1 MKLFIEA
8 PFSSEN
14 RDFLLNSIK
23 GCELCNNPKQ
33 AEIFVGDLPSGEEF
47 PNLKFLQ
54 ICFAGAE
61 KYCREGSAPD
71 SVVIANVTGA
81 FGDVI
86 SEYIIGA
93 VLSMY
98 RKFFGYRDL
107 QREKKWLDLGSER
120 TIFGERALILGC
132 GNIGSLTAKKLSA
145 FGARVVGIRK
155 NPRDT
160 EYFDEV
166 YGMERLEEQLGKA
179 DLIICCLPDTPL
191 TRNLLNEKR
200 IGAIKPNAL
209 LVNVGRGSL
218 IDENALAEA
227 LKAGRLFG
235 AVLDVFRE
243 EPLPENSPLWG
254 SPLCG
259 LPNVFVTPHIS
270 GKSFGHSPLIERKIA
285 EICAEN
291 INRFIEG
298 KPLANIIKKEIGY
311 AQN

>member
-8 PFSSEN
+8 PFSAESRE
-14 RDFLLNSIK
+14 FLLSSIK
-23 GCELCNNPKQ
+23 DCELCGDPRQ
-33 AEIFVGDLPSGEEF
+33 AEIFVGDLPSGKEF
-47 PNLKFLQ
+47 PDLKFLQ

-61 KYCREGSAPD
+61 KYCREESAPD
-71 SVVIANVTGA
+71 GVVIANVTGA
-81 FGDVI
+81 FGEVI

-93 VLSMY
+93 VLSVY

-107 QREKKWLDLGSER
+107 QKEKKWLDLGSER

-132 GNIGSLTAKKLSA
+132 GNIGSLTAKKLGA
-145 FGARVVGIRK
+145 FGAYVVGIRK
-155 NPRDT
+155 NPHNT
-160 EYFDEV
+160 EFFDEIF
-166 YGMERLEEQLGKA
+166 GMEQLEEQLGKA

-200 IGAIKPNAL
+200 IEAIKPNAL

-218 IDENALAEA
+218 IDENALARS
-227 LKAGRLFG
+227 LKDGRLSG
-235 AVLDVFRE
+235 AVLDVFGK
-243 EPLPENSPLWG
+243 EPLPENSSLW
-254 SPLCG
+254 G
-259 LPNVFVTPHIS
+259 LPNVFITPHIS

-298 KPLANIIKKEIGY
+298 KNPVNVIKREIGY

>member
-1 MKLFIEA
+1 MKLYIEA
-8 PFSSEN
+8 PFSAEN
-14 RDFLLNSIK
+14 REFVLNSIK
-23 GCELCNNPKQ
+23 GCELCGDPSQ
-33 AEIFVGDLPSGEEF
+33 AEIFVGDLPGGMDF

-61 KYCREGSAPD
+61 KYCREGSAPAG
-71 SVVIANVTGA
+71 VIIANVTGA
-81 FGDVI
+81 FGEVI
-86 SEYIIGA
+86 SEYIVGA
-93 VLSMY
+93 VLSLY

-107 QREKKWLDLGSER
+107 QKEKKWLDLGSER

-132 GNIGSLTAKKLSA
+132 GNIGSLTAKKLQA
-145 FGARVVGIRK
+145 FGADVVGIRK
-155 NPRDT
+155 NPRKT
-160 EYFDEV
+160 EFFSEV

-191 TRNLLNEKR
+191 TRNLFNEQR
-200 IGAIKPNAL
+200 IVAIKPSAL

-218 IDENALAEA
+218 IDENAIAKA

-235 AVLDVFRE
+235 AVLDVFGK
-243 EPLPENSPLWG
+243 EPLPESSPLW
-254 SPLCG
+254 S
-259 LPNVFVTPHIS
+259 LPNVFITPHIS

-285 EICAEN
+285 GICAEN

-298 KPLANIIKKEIGY
+298 KPLVNIIKKEIGY